1 MYRHRKKMA
10 HSCGMAAL
18 CLGAS
23 AFSVQAQELTPDRN
37 ELTVAAGVALL
48 PSYSGSDE
56 YVVRPGILIRGKVA
70 GFSFFARGTNL
81 HMDLVRDRDSDGW
94 DLSFG
99 PVVSARLNRSGS
111 IKDDQVAAL
120 GKLDRAWELGGWAG
134 IAKTG
139 VLTSA
144 YDNLSFR
151 VAYVADVA
159 GAHKSYVITPAIEY
173 AMPVS
178 QRTLVGLS
186 LSADYVGKG
195 YGRYYFDISPA
206 GSQASGLA
214 PYARGGKAGFA
225 DVSLDLTVG
234 QSLSGDLRKG
244 WALFAVGGHGW
255 ILGRYADSPIVQDA
269 GSRSQWRGGVGV
281 AYTF

>member
-18 CLGAS
+18 CLVAS

-37 ELTVAAGVALL
+37 ELTVAAGVAVT
-48 PSYSGSDE
+48 PSYTGSDD
-56 YVVRPGILIRGKVA
+56 YVVRPGALLRGKVD

-81 HMDLVRDRDSDGW
+81 HMDLIRDTGQDGW
-94 DLSFG
+94 DLSLG
-99 PVVSARLNRSGS
+99 PIAGVRLNRTGS
-111 IKDDQVAAL
+111 IRDDRVRAL
-120 GKLDRAWELGGWAG
+120 GELDTAVELGAWAG
-134 IAKTG
+134 ISKTG

-151 VAYVADVA
+151 IAYVADVA
-159 GAHKSYVITPAIEY
+159 GAHDSYLITPAIEY
-173 AMPVS
+173 VMPLS

-225 DVSLDLTVG
+225 DIGLNLTAA

-244 WALFAVGGHGW
+244 WALFAVGGHSW
-255 ILGRYADSPIVQDA
+255 LLDRYADSPIVRDA
-269 GSRSQWRGGVGV
+269 GSRSQWLGGLGV